1 MIQQGKDLNSQP
13 LHTTCLVT
21 PQMNYT
27 RNKSIG
33 NKLLAEKQLQL
44 FASMFTDPLFSLQ
57 SPPSARDK
65 KLKKP
70 GGFIDRRNVFGFSKG
85 TKNEKKNIT
94 TSVYRLTVCIH
105 LDAPKISIK
114 MNIETKR
121 RQRVKL
127 DLSNVKLP

>member
-1 MIQQGKDLNSQP
+1 MIKN
-13 LHTTCLVT
+13 
-21 PQMNYT
+21 
-27 RNKSIG
+27 
-33 NKLLAEKQLQL
+33 
-44 FASMFTDPLFSLQ
+44 
-57 SPPSARDK
+57 
-65 KLKKP
+65 KKP
-70 GGFIDRRNVFGFSKG
+70 RGFIDRRNVFGFSKR

>member
-1 MIQQGKDLNSQP
+1 MIHQGKDLNSQP

-70 GGFIDRRNVFGFSKG
+70 GDSLTAAMFSGFRKERR
-85 TKNEKKNIT
+85 
-94 TSVYRLTVCIH
+94 
-105 LDAPKISIK
+105 
-114 MNIETKR
+114 TKR
-121 RQRVKL
+121 KI
-127 DLSNVKLP
+127 